1 MPHNP
6 LIAQKR
12 PFSGRAIQAEEAKEL
27 GIVMEVVEEAA
38 LRDRALE
45 LARSF
50 AANPPQALRLTKR
63 LMKAAKRMEIVDFLD
78 YCAIFQGMCHNTED
92 HLEAV
97 ASMIEKRTPQFCGR

>member
-92 HLEAV
+92 HLDAV